1 MVKGVSRQVI
11 VVRPPDTKLFE
22 QAIFLLRDGA
32 DGGISDEALL
42 RQARQAA
49 GQYLQ
54 ASRTPRRRLACK
66 TSPGASR
73 RRRHRLACCSPFS
86 EAKPPVTTGGFTRWD
101 HAMIA
106 ENYTVPVLQISRVTG
121 ILSLD
126 NYPDM

>member
-42 RQARQAA
+42 REARQAA

-54 ASRTPRRRLACK
+54 ANRTRRRFRLQNLAWALA
-66 TSPGASR
+66 GATATG
-73 RRRHRLACCSPFS
+73 LAWLLS
-86 EAKPPVTTGGFTRWD
+86 
-101 HAMIA
+101 
-106 ENYTVPVLQISRVTG
+106 VL
-121 ILSLD
+121 
-126 NYPDM
+126 

>member
-54 ASRTPRRRLACK
+54 ASRTPRRRL
-66 TSPGASR
+66 GASR
-73 RRRHRLACCSPFS
+73 RRRHRPRLAALRSLKQNHRS
-86 EAKPPVTTGGFTRWD
+86 RPVVLL
-101 HAMIA
+101 IA
-106 ENYTVPVLQISRVTG
+106 IMR
-121 ILSLD
+121 
-126 NYPDM
+126 

>member
-32 DGGISDEALL
+32 DGGISDEAL

-54 ASRTPRRRLACK
+54 ASRTPRRRIRLQNLAWALA
-66 TSPGASR
+66 GAAATG
-73 RRRHRLACCSPFS
+73 LAWLLS
-86 EAKPPVTTGGFTRWD
+86 
-101 HAMIA
+101 
-106 ENYTVPVLQISRVTG
+106 VL
-121 ILSLD
+121 
-126 NYPDM
+126 

>member
-54 ASRTPRRRLACK
+54 PAKPRL
-66 TSPGASR
+66 GASR
-73 RRRHRLACCSPFS
+73 RRRHRPRLAALRSLKQNHRS
-86 EAKPPVTTGGFTRWD
+86 RPV
-101 HAMIA
+101 
-106 ENYTVPVLQISRVTG
+106 VLLLAIMR
-121 ILSLD
+121 
-126 NYPDM
+126 

>member
-49 GQYLQ
+49 GQYLRP
-54 ASRTPRRRLACK
+54 AAAFACK
-66 TSPGASR
+66 TSPGR
-73 RRRHRLACCSPFS
+73 
-86 EAKPPVTTGGFTRWD
+86 
-101 HAMIA
+101 
-106 ENYTVPVLQISRVTG
+106 
-121 ILSLD
+121 
-126 NYPDM
+126 

>member
-54 ASRTPRRRLACK
+54 ASRTPRRRIRLQNLAWALA
-66 TSPGASR
+66 GAAATG
-73 RRRHRLACCSPFS
+73 LAWLLS
-86 EAKPPVTTGGFTRWD
+86 
-101 HAMIA
+101 
-106 ENYTVPVLQISRVTG
+106 
-121 ILSLD
+121 IL
-126 NYPDM
+126 